1 MAKYTSEELNGIA
14 MQMILNAGN
23 GRDKI
28 NKALCALEEDFDF
41 EQYDMFMK
49 EAHNDIT
56 KAHQF
61 QTQVVQ
67 STIEDENVET
77 TFLFTHAQDTLM
89 TINTEMN
96 LAKHLGKMFKV
107 IAERMNA

>member
-1 MAKYTSEELNGIA
+1 MAKYTAEELNGIA
-14 MQMILNAGN
+14 MQMILSAGN

-28 NKALCALEEDFDF
+28 NQALCALEEEFDF
-41 EQYDMFMK
+41 HKYDTLMK
-49 EAHNDIT
+49 EAHIDIT

-67 STIEDENVET
+67 STIEDDSVET

-107 IAERMNA
+107 IAERMSA